1 MKVKC
6 IREYHDTLL
15 KKTITVDQELDV
27 TDERANQL
35 ITAKVA
41 TPTTT
46 DEKVAKKP
54 RAKKE
59 A

>member
-6 IREYHDTLL
+6 IKEYNDRLL
-15 KKTITVDQELDV
+15 RKIITVDQELDV
-27 TDERANQL
+27 TEERANEL

-41 TPTTT
+41 TPTTE
-46 DEKVAKKP
+46 EKVVKKT

>member
-1 MKVKC
+1 M
-6 IREYHDTLL
+6 
-15 KKTITVDQELDV
+15 VDQELDV

-41 TPTTT
+41 TPTT

>member
-15 KKTITVDQELDV
+15 KKTIKVDQELDV
-27 TDERANQL
+27 TEVRANQL

-41 TPTTT
+41 TPTTE
-46 DEKVAKKP
+46 EKVAKKP
-54 RAKKE
+54 RDKKE